1 MQSRVEEHPEFD
13 TTIKNNLIK
22 LLEVIKVL
30 MHEPVCAQYPMIS
43 MTDALTRLINAKQA
57 ENEPLLDYIKRFKQ
71 LRDVAVSHMGSEMLH
86 KFCEFQ
92 VEFKDLKTDLDKKN
106 YKDEAF
112 EAWMAYLL
120 IRGSDQNKYGSLTK
134 NFISQ
139 YSLGND
145 QYPRTITMAT
155 DVLSNHRLDPKFFEN
170 QKRHREQQQQH
181 QYRSDGEITGVA
193 SFAQKDKD
201 VTCFI
206 CGKAGHRSPQC
217 PDKDN
222 IPRAKWAINR
232 AMAGLQS
239 GGNDSDAADDMS
251 EMSAEESVKTTTSS
265 RSARSK

>member
-1 MQSRVEEHPEFD
+1 
-13 TTIKNNLIK
+13 
-22 LLEVIKVL
+22 LEVIKVL
-30 MHEPVCAQYPMIS
+30 MHDPVRAQYPMIS

-92 VEFKDLKTDLDKKN
+92 VEFKDLKTDLDKKS

-120 IRGSDQNKYGSLTK
+120 IRGSNQNKYGSLTK

-155 DVLSNHRLDPKFFEN
+155 DVLLNHQLDPFF
-170 QKRHREQQQQH
+170 
-181 QYRSDGEITGVA
+181 
-193 SFAQKDKD
+193 
-201 VTCFI
+201 
-206 CGKAGHRSPQC
+206 
-217 PDKDN
+217 
-222 IPRAKWAINR
+222 
-232 AMAGLQS
+232 
-239 GGNDSDAADDMS
+239 
-251 EMSAEESVKTTTSS
+251 
-265 RSARSK
+265 